1 MSDYEERTGRS
12 ADEDFLLGFE
22 ESNGYARGTFLRDKD
37 AVTATVLLC
46 EMAAY
51 YHTKGKTVYQA
62 LLDMYDRYGLYVER
76 TSNVYMEGIDGTER
90 MRALMERLRSK
101 PPKTVGG
108 SEVIGIRD
116 YLTGKAVDLRTGA
129 ESGTGCPES
138 NVLYYILEGDN
149 KVVIR
154 PSGTEP
160 KIKIYYLF
168 HTESGD
174 MAALDALVDSARE
187 SMKEITGI

>member
-1 MSDYEERTGRS
+1 
-12 ADEDFLLGFE
+12 
-22 ESNGYARGTFLRDKD
+22 
-37 AVTATVLLC
+37 
-46 EMAAY
+46 
-51 YHTKGKTVYQA
+51 
-62 LLDMYDRYGLYVER
+62 MYDRYGLYVER

-160 KIKIYYLF
+160 KIKIYF
-168 HTESGD
+168 GVKGSSFADADEKSQKIGE
-174 MAALDALVDSARE
+174 AL
-187 SMKEITGI
+187 KEMIEQI